1 MNNQLQAN
9 PNYVIEELSSQNAQ
23 LTQENAML
31 RAIIRE
37 YQEQQNNEQTSR
49 RRVTFSTLLYK
60 ILGGNYHG
68 KRNCKNTESYILV
81 QVNEKGEE
89 GFR

>member
-89 GFR
+89 AF

>member
-37 YQEQQNNEQTSR
+37 YQEQQNTD
-49 RRVTFSTLLYK
+49 
-60 ILGGNYHG
+60 
-68 KRNCKNTESYILV
+68 TESA
-81 QVNEKGEE
+81 EE
-89 GFR
+89 E

>member
-49 RRVTFSTLLYK
+49 RRVTFSTLFLK
-60 ILGGNYHG
+60 
-68 KRNCKNTESYILV
+68 
-81 QVNEKGEE
+81 
-89 GFR
+89 F

>member
-49 RRVTFSTLLYK
+49 RRVTFSTLF
-60 ILGGNYHG
+60 
-68 KRNCKNTESYILV
+68 KN
-81 QVNEKGEE
+81 
-89 GFR
+89 FRRKLSWQTKL

>member
-49 RRVTFSTLLYK
+49 RRVTFSTLFTLK
-60 ILGGNYHG
+60 
-68 KRNCKNTESYILV
+68 
-81 QVNEKGEE
+81 
-89 GFR
+89 F

>member
-23 LTQENAML
+23 LVKENAML

-37 YQEQQNNEQTSR
+37 YQEQQDQDNQSADVE
-49 RRVTFSTLLYK
+49 
-60 ILGGNYHG
+60 
-68 KRNCKNTESYILV
+68 
-81 QVNEKGEE
+81 
-89 GFR
+89 

>member
-1 MNNQLQAN
+1 
-9 PNYVIEELSSQNAQ
+9 
-23 LTQENAML
+23 ML

-37 YQEQQNNEQTSR
+37 YQEQQNNEQTS
-49 RRVTFSTLLYK
+49 VKESNLSTLF
-60 ILGGNYHG
+60 IQNFRGNYHG

-89 GFR
+89 AAFR

>member
-37 YQEQQNNEQTSR
+37 YQEQQNTD
-49 RRVTFSTLLYK
+49 
-60 ILGGNYHG
+60 
-68 KRNCKNTESYILV
+68 TESA
-81 QVNEKGEE
+81 EGE
-89 GFR
+89 